1 MYHPIRFSRRF
12 IEAWK
17 TVNIRRN
24 CIYLTMSFFFHL
36 FSPLRNQPRFLARFR
51 NLADGLKSWTLKFL
65 SSLWVLSYKY
75 YEASLE
81 YHRTP
86 YRHVQFFLVSKQH
99 TLLFN
104 NTSIIFTGT
113 TVYNETP
120 QFLHMVHTYVMENCN
135 KQVNFSHF
143 SLFQKRA
150 RLSVVFLLIVKNC
163 LECVIKD
170 NGCI

>member
-12 IEAWK
+12 TEAWK

-86 YRHVQFFLVSKQH
+86 YRHVHFFLSINNIHYCLIRPALYLLGPQCTMKHPSSCIWRTLMLWKTAINKSFLVISLSFRKDLIY
-99 TLLFN
+99 LLF
-104 NTSIIFTGT
+104 S
-113 TVYNETP
+113 Y
-120 QFLHMVHTYVMENCN
+120 
-135 KQVNFSHF
+135 S
-143 SLFQKRA
+143 
-150 RLSVVFLLIVKNC
+150 
-163 LECVIKD
+163 
-170 NGCI
+170 